1 MIIAA
6 APEGMSMTELWAA
19 LFDPYL
25 PFLRYAL
32 ITGLLASV
40 SFGVIGTF
48 VVVRRI
54 TYIAG
59 AISHCVLAGIGAGL
73 YLQTVVGIPWISP
86 VRGAVLVALL
96 AALVL
101 AQVSKK
107 AGQREDSVIGALWAG
122 GMSVGFLFI
131 AVTPGYFDPMSYLFG
146 NILLISKEDIS
157 FVLTLDLVILSVVG
171 IFYNKLVALC
181 FDEEYTLL
189 RGVHTRWLY
198 LLLLC
203 LTALTI
209 VLLVRI
215 VGIIMVIALLTL
227 PAAIAGNMASG
238 IRRMM
243 ALATLFSAL
252 FIIGGLGLS
261 FSFDLPSGSVII
273 LLAATCYL
281 LSLQCTVTRRRQQ
294 RKTLCT
300 EKQCQEKT

>member
-1 MIIAA
+1 M
-6 APEGMSMTELWAA
+6 PELWNA
-19 LFDPYL
+19 LLDPDL
-25 PFLRYAL
+25 PFLRYSL
-32 ITGLLASV
+32 ITGLLASI
-40 SFGVIGTF
+40 SFGIIGTF

-59 AISHCVLAGIGAGL
+59 AISHCVLAGIGGGL
-73 YLQTVVGIPWISP
+73 YLQNVAGVPWVTP

-101 AQVSKK
+101 AQMSRNG
-107 AGQREDSVIGALWAG
+107 GQREDSIIGALWAG
-122 GMSVGFLFI
+122 GMSIGFLFI

-146 NILLISKEDIS
+146 NILLISKSDIY
-157 FVLTLDLVILSVVG
+157 FVIALDCVILAVVG

-181 FDEEYTLL
+181 FDEEYTQL

-238 IRRMM
+238 IRQLM
-243 ALATLFSAL
+243 LLSTLFSAL
-252 FIIGGLGLS
+252 FIVSGLGIS

-273 LLAATCYL
+273 LIATASYL
-281 LSLQCTVTRRRQQ
+281 LSLCF
-294 RKTLCT
+294 
-300 EKQCQEKT
+300 EKK